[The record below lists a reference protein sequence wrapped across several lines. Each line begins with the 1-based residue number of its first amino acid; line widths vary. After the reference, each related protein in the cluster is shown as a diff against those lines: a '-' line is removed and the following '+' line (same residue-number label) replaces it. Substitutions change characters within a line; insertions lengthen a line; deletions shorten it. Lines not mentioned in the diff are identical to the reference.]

1 MTTAAITVIS
11 AHSSTAIVGFDTSIL
26 AGRLA
31 PSSMRMYAQD
41 FALYLQFAGYSAELA
56 LRPAT
61 LARWSTELASNT
73 TQSASTIN
81 RRISGVKRLIKEA
94 AVHEFIPGHL
104 AEDFARVRGVKK
116 EALKDRGREHARVW
130 MKPAQVR
137 KIVESPNVATLSGL
151 MHRALLATLAG
162 SGLRISEAVTLT
174 TGQFKPEVDDDGRPG
189 WNVMIRGK
197 NDKDAKP
204 RPLSAEAYGLIQEW
218 LTARAA
224 AGVDVPSIFTGFK
237 GRGDSRLIDKAI
249 SPAAAWQMVRRYST
263 AAGVEH
269 IKPHDFRRFVGS
281 EIYKKKGQLAA
292 QRALGHKRGETT
304 ALYIEPTAQTGV
316 TDNLY

>member
-26 AGRLA
+26 AGQVA

-56 LRPAT
+56 LLPST
-61 LARWSTELASNT
+61 LARWRAELASNP

-81 RRISGVKRLIKEA
+81 RRLSGVKRLMKEA
-94 AVHEFIPGHL
+94 AVQGFIPPL
-104 AEDFARVRGVKK
+104 AEDFAQVRGVKK

-137 KIVESPNVATLSGL
+137 KIVGSPNVATLSGL

-174 TGQFKPEVDDDGRPG
+174 TGQVKPEVDDDGRPG

-224 AGVDVPSIFTGFK
+224 AGVDVPSIFTGFA
-237 GRGDSRLIDKAI
+237 GRGDSRLTVKAI
-249 SPAAAWQMVRRYST
+249 SPAAAWQMVRRYAT